1 MGNANWIW
9 CLKIE
14 INFTKKD
21 IMLEKDVMG
30 GSEREAECENECRI
44 LSRNIVCM
52 YETFK
57 K

>member
-30 GSEREAECENECRI
+30 GSEREAECENEC
-44 LSRNIVCM
+44 
-52 YETFK
+52 
-57 K
+57 